1 MRAKKHLT
9 LGGLE
14 AGLLR
19 CLLVALWLTFAPCG
33 LRGQGVEACA
43 PSPAVKAALDQLP
56 SYQSPAQTDWQY
68 REQRSA
74 AIQALLGQY
83 PDDLFV
89 QRTYISSTYDP
100 SDMDKLIDQYKAGRE
115 QSPDSPQLSYLYGLT
130 LVGRQTPEAIKLFEG
145 ALEKAPKFPWPHL
158 SLVSIYASPNFLNK
172 QQSASHVK
180 EFLDS
185 CPASLEGY
193 EALTRLDDKE
203 LIRQSGEKLRA
214 ILQTRSDPDALAA
227 YTTLWS
233 LEFKAH
239 PPSEYDPLRKQVGE
253 DLKRIRPL
261 NLQDKRQWYE
271 ALEQGYK
278 LVNDQEQ
285 SDKVIDKRQRLFP
298 QPWELAA
305 MEKWRKDHHY
315 PGADDPAD
323 KKRAYYSDLLK
334 QTEQWLKE
342 RPNTTYIWWERLDA
356 MEHLDDMPA
365 TEVEAAVDK
374 AFEVAKSNAGPR
386 ELDSGDYFNVAEVL
400 SKKGLQPERVVE
412 MAQKGLAQLE
422 IESKRPPYDLYATK
436 ENTEENNFYRA
447 SQRVQGLV
455 FETDGYL
462 RLKQADKAQLDL
474 AQIDVRLQELKPL
487 AGDKQDRKDQCSSQ
501 ESSYWGMMGRLAEL
515 QNRKLDAMAFYQ
527 NGLLKRLEARQKPE
541 TGIKDELA
549 ENARQLWNNLG
560 GTDEG
565 WRLWYGRRADTLAQ
579 QATLTWEES
588 NIPLPSF
595 ELTDLHGKTWQVAD
609 LKGKVTFLNFWA
621 SW

>member
-1 MRAKKHLT
+1 MAACF
-9 LGGLE
+9 G
-14 AGLLR
+14 
-19 CLLVALWLTFAPCG
+19 FAPSV
-33 LRGQGVEACA
+33 LQAQGVEACG
-43 PSPAVKAALDQLP
+43 PLPTVKAGLDQLP

-68 REQRSA
+68 HEQWSA
-74 AIQALLGQY
+74 AIQVLLGQY

-89 QRTYISSTYDP
+89 QRTYISSMLNPYDRE
-100 SDMDKLIDQYKAGRE
+100 KVIEQYKVRHE
-115 QSPDSPQLSYLYGLT
+115 QSPDNPQISYLYALT
-130 LVGRQTPEAIKLFEG
+130 LVGRQSPEAIKLLDT

-158 SLVSIYASPNFLNK
+158 SLVTIYASPNFLDK
-172 QQSASHVK
+172 QQSVAHMK
-180 EFLDS
+180 AFLDL
-185 CPASLEGY
+185 CPQTLEGY

-203 LIRQSGEKLRA
+203 LIRQSAERLRA
-214 ILQTRSDPDALAA
+214 LLQTRSDPDALGA
-227 YTTLWS
+227 YSTLWS

-239 PPSEYDPLRKQVGE
+239 PPSEYEPLRKRVAE
-253 DLKRIRPL
+253 DLKHIHTL
-261 NLQDKRQWYE
+261 DLQDKRQSYE
-271 ALEQGYK
+271 ALEEGYK

-285 SDKVIDKRQRLFP
+285 SDKLKEERQRRFP

-305 MEKWRKDHHY
+305 MEKWRKDHQY

-323 KKRAYYSDLLK
+323 KKRAFYSDLLK
-334 QTEQWLKE
+334 QTEQWVRE

-356 MEHLDDMPA
+356 MEHLDDVA
-365 TEVEAAVDK
+365 TAEVEATVDK

-386 ELDSGDYFNVAEVL
+386 ELDSDDYFNVAEIL

-422 IESKRPPYDLYATK
+422 VESKRPPSHDLYNTK
-436 ENTEENNFYRA
+436 ERLEDVSFYRA

-462 RLKQADKAQLDL
+462 RLKQADKAQLNL

-487 AGDKQDRKDQCSSQ
+487 SGDKQERRDTCSRQ
-501 ESSYWGMMGRLAEL
+501 ESFYWELMGRLAEL
-515 QNRKLDAMAFYQ
+515 QNRKLDAMAFYE

-541 TGIKDELA
+541 TGMKDELA
-549 ENARQLWNNLG
+549 ENARRLWNDLG

-565 WRLWYGRRADTLAQ
+565 WKLWYGRRADTLAQ
-579 QATLTWEES
+579 QATLTWEEA
-588 NIPLPSF
+588 NVPLPAF
-595 ELTDLHGKTWQVAD
+595 ELTDLHGKTWQVAN